1 MGPCPEDAETF
12 LKIPARFYDRLIGD
26 IPATTWVRLLASNPI
41 LKKEVLEGFSLQP
54 AKFSRM
60 LYQPQIMG
68 RLRRKLQTDKK
79 LLKKILA
86 EWKEEQSA
94 VVSYLAMLDPDL
106 LAKNGRKLKVLLG
119 PERFCFGLYSLGLLD
134 RQWAMEAVEADS
146 AAAGPPDV
154 DIFDLLAPTL
164 VVWGGF
170 IEKNADLSKKF
181 LESTEG
187 GGFLFDLEGDQG
199 EQKTR
204 PDPELK
210 DRFRKVEN
218 KLQKSR
224 LDLDRAVEQLNS
236 LRSENEDLRKKV
248 REFEAEFEK
257 KLGESLARKRKEWF
271 DRYQDVDLEEGAKE
285 AERLES
291 LLQRTRRALALQKR
305 ADEEYGLVSD
315 IRAQLLEIDHSLARI
330 EAVYADSLVV
340 HKEVEKVKAALL
352 SEKKRL
358 LKLPGINRVIETG
371 HWGEDEI
378 VSRVNLVDPVP
389 ANLSG
394 INKLLKV
401 IAVLSE
407 IELAGDPARLEE
419 AVRHKKRQI
428 MERLYSQ
435 FEPGREDRPDERQF
449 RRLDDFV
456 GSGQSRSYDI
466 FIDGYNVLLRVHGAD
481 AKFSGARFTQL
492 REQFI
497 EAVAARSR
505 HFAKVYL
512 VFDGVEHSRSVQ
524 GNLEIIYTNKAKSTA
539 DAAII
544 EKISTRRDKKVLLV
558 TGDEEIISSVQD
570 KIFAL
575 VDVVAFYMFLFE

>member
-1 MGPCPEDAETF
+1 MGLCPEDAETF
-12 LKIPARFYDRLIGD
+12 SKIPARFYDRLIGD

-94 VVSYLAMLDPDL
+94 VVSYLAMLNPDL
-106 LAKNGRKLKVLLG
+106 LAKNVRKLKVLLG

-134 RQWAMEAVEADS
+134 RQWAMEAVEADN
-146 AAAGPPDV
+146 AAAGPHDV

-170 IEKNADLSKKF
+170 IEKNPDLSKKF

-210 DRFRKVEN
+210 ERFKKVEN

-257 KLGESLARKRKEWF
+257 KLSESLARKRKEWF

-371 HWGEDEI
+371 HWGEDQI
-378 VSRVNLVDPVP
+378 VSRINLVDPIP

-435 FEPGREDRPDERQF
+435 FEPGRGDRPDERQF

-481 AKFSGARFTQL
+481 AKFSGVRFTQL

-497 EAVAARSR
+497 EAVAAKSR
-505 HFAKVYL
+505 YFAKVFL

-524 GNLEIIYTNKAKSTA
+524 GNLEIIYTNKAKSSA

-544 EKISTRRDKKVLLV
+544 EKITARKDKKVLLV

>member
-1 MGPCPEDAETF
+1 MEPCPRDDDVVS
-12 LKIPARFYDRLIGD
+12 KIPARFYDRLIRD
-26 IPATTWVRLLASNPI
+26 IPATTWARVLASNPI

-54 AKFSRM
+54 GKFSKVFD
-60 LYQPQIMG
+60 QPQVMG
-68 RLRRKLQTDKK
+68 RLRRKLQMDKNS
-79 LLKKILA
+79 LKKILA
-86 EWKEEQSA
+86 EWKEEHSA
-94 VVSYLAMLDPDL
+94 IVSYLAMLDIDF
-106 LAKNGRKLKVLLG
+106 LAKNGPKLSALLG
-119 PERFCFGLYSLGLLD
+119 PERFCLGLYSLGLLN
-134 RQWAMEAVEADS
+134 RQWAMDAVEADNAMTGS
-146 AAAGPPDV
+146 SDV
-154 DIFDLLAPTL
+154 GIFDLLAPTL
-164 VVWGGF
+164 YVWGGF
-170 IEKNADLSKKF
+170 IEKNPELSKKF

-187 GGFLFDLEGDQG
+187 GGFLFDLDGDQI
-199 EQKTR
+199 EQRTR
-204 PDPELK
+204 QDPELK
-210 DRFRKVEN
+210 ERFRKVEK
-218 KLQKSR
+218 KLQKSQ
-224 LDLDRAVEQLNS
+224 LDVGRAVEQLNG
-236 LRSENEDLRKKV
+236 LRAENEDLRKKV

-257 KLGESLARKRKEWF
+257 KLSDSLARKRKEWF
-271 DRYQDVDLEEGAKE
+271 ERYQDVDLEEASKE

-315 IRAQLLEIDHSLARI
+315 IRAKLLEIDHSLARI

-340 HKEVEKVKAALL
+340 HKEVEKVKGALL

-358 LKLPGINRVIETG
+358 LKLPGINRVIETK
-371 HWGEDEI
+371 HRGEEEI
-378 VSRVNLVDPVP
+378 VSRINLLDPVP
-389 ANLSG
+389 SNLSG

-435 FEPGREDRPDERQF
+435 FEPGREDQAHEGQF
-449 RRLDDFV
+449 RRLEDFI

-481 AKFSGARFTQL
+481 EDLSGVRFTQL

-497 EAVAARSR
+497 EAVAAKSR
-505 HFAKVYL
+505 YFAKVFL

-524 GNLEIIYTNKAKSTA
+524 ANAEIIYTDKTKSSA

-544 EKISTRRDKKVLLV
+544 ERITARRDKKVLLV
-558 TGDEEIISSVQD
+558 TRDEEIISSVQD

-575 VDVVAFYMFLFE
+575 VDVVAFYLFLFE